1 MGGKKKKKLGS
12 ARALVRVVP
21 GTGSGRGRALEW
33 AMPGSRGELGPTRAV
48 PGAGCLG
55 PCCEAGEGEGRS
67 CEKNQESPGVSYC
80 GGSAIKNFSSLPIN
94 PDFPIG
100 PQ

>member
-1 MGGKKKKKLGS
+1 MHSMWVGKRRKLGR

-67 CEKNQESPGVSYC
+67 CEKNR
-80 GGSAIKNFSSLPIN
+80 SLLGFLIAEV
-94 PDFPIG
+94 

>member
-1 MGGKKKKKLGS
+1 MHSMWVGKRRKLGR

-67 CEKNQESPGVSYC
+67 CEKTR
-80 GGSAIKNFSSLPIN
+80 SLLGFLIAEV
-94 PDFPIG
+94 